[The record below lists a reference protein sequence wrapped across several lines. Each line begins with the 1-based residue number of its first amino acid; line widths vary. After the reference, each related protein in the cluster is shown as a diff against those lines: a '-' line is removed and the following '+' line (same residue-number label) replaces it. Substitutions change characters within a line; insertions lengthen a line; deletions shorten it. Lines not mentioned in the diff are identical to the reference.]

1 LGAIALLSLYCFKKY
16 VPPKELKVPQAF
28 NQQMPKELSRK
39 EKVQLWRNSV
49 PSYYIIGLICLGSI
63 LLSTYYGL
71 EVTYFQ
77 FMAQFVTSTPLPISG
92 IDKK

>member
-16 VPPKELKVPQAF
+16 VPPKEPKIPQAF
-28 NQQMPKELSRK
+28 NEQMPKQLSRK
-39 EKVQLWRNSV
+39 EKMEIWKNSV
-49 PSYYIIGLICLGSI
+49 PSFYMIGIIALGSI
-63 LLSTYYGL
+63 LLCVYYGL

-92 IDKK
+92 IEKT